1 MNVNKNDNVILM
13 VDDDENFFHIYA
25 WRLERFHQFRYLYA
39 KSGEEAYKILKKQK
53 VDFVISDISMP
64 NGDGFWLLDKLAR
77 EYPGIPVIMASGEL
91 GVTEKDLMARGASAF
106 VPKMDLSLLS
116 FKFSKL
122 VKKTAEATHSFS

>member
-1 MNVNKNDNVILM
+1 MNANKNENVILM
-13 VDDDENFFHIYA
+13 VDDEEDFFHIYA

-53 VDFVISDISMP
+53 VDFVISDINMP
-64 NGDGFWLLDKLAR
+64 NGDGFWLLDKLAS
-77 EYPGIPVIMASGEL
+77 EYPGVPVIMASGEL
-91 GVTEKDLMARGASAF
+91 GVTEKDLIARGASAF

-122 VKKTAEATHSFS
+122 VKKPAQTTYSFS

>member
-1 MNVNKNDNVILM
+1 MNANKNENVILM
-13 VDDDENFFHIYA
+13 VDDEEDFFHIYA

-64 NGDGFWLLDKLAR
+64 NGDGLWLLDKLAS

-91 GVTEKDLMARGASAF
+91 GITEKDLIARGASAF

-122 VKKTAEATHSFS
+122 VKKPAQTTYSFT